1 MRNGSTSRPR
11 VKRKVNDSLPPT
23 YSEPDP
29 SPLDVSGDLP
39 LMGYNPTQVEAA
51 HYDWWQKKGFFKP
64 IYGKDGKPL
73 PKGIF
78 SIVFPP
84 PNVTGNLHIGHALTI
99 SLEDALIRWKRMCG
113 YTVLWLPGY
122 DHAGI
127 ATQAVVEQ
135 RLIKNEGHG
144 RHHYGREKFLE
155 KVWQWKDQ

>member
-1 MRNGSTSRPR
+1 M
-11 VKRKVNDSLPPT
+11 
-23 YSEPDP
+23 
-29 SPLDVSGDLP
+29 
-39 LMGYNPTQVEAA
+39 QVEAA
-51 HYDWWQKKGFFKP
+51 HYDWWHKKGFFKP

-73 PKGIF
+73 PKGTF
-78 SIVFPP
+78 SIAFPP
-84 PNVTGNLHIGHALTI
+84 PNVTGNLHIGHALTVSI
-99 SLEDALIRWKRMCG
+99 EDALIRWKRMSG

-155 KVWQWKDQ
+155 KVWEWKGQYVHSECIKDWS